1 MNFVFRF
8 VPSPVERTVRKVAT
22 AAEGP
27 VRVAVCAVTV
37 PIEVAKTSF
46 HILRLTEELLE
57 EVVFLLRTMRPVVEA
72 VSTTQQ
78 SDNFDT
84 VFRTL
89 EQIQQSADA
98 IARTPIGVVRSVFA
112 PARPSSEQ
120 VDYHPTIIDAEPP
133 KPSGVAVRIASVTV
147 TAPSITFGR
156 PNR

>member
-1 MNFVFRF
+1 M
-8 VPSPVERTVRKVAT
+8 PSRVASIVEDAHRRAT
-22 AAEGP
+22 AAAERP
-27 VRVAVCAVTV
+27 VRIAVCTVTV

-46 HILRLTEELLE
+46 HILRLTEELME

-72 VSTTQQ
+72 VSTTRQ
-78 SDNFDT
+78 SENVDT
-84 VFRTL
+84 VVRTL

-112 PARPSSEQ
+112 PARPSPDE
-120 VDYHPTIIDAEPP
+120 VDHHPTIIDAEPP
-133 KPSGVAVRIASVTV
+133 SPPGLAVRIASITV

>member
-112 PARPSSEQ
+112 PAVRRPSRS
-120 VDYHPTIIDAEPP
+120 TITPRSST
-133 KPSGVAVRIASVTV
+133 PSRRSRPAWRSGSR
-147 TAPSITFGR
+147 PS
-156 PNR
+156 P